1 MSEREQIPIE
11 VYFDYICPFC
21 YVGNARLLRIAR
33 RYPVAIQYRF
43 VEIHPDN
50 PPQGRPLSEL
60 GYPPEQ
66 WRRMM
71 ANLDAM
77 VSQEGL
83 PMAERTFTTNSH
95 KALLLAHTTLEERP
109 TVFPALHSALFYAYF
124 VDGRNIGEEAQLHEL
139 AQRYGIEDLLEPAWH
154 GARHR
159 QRLLEHAK
167 AAQRIG
173 LTGVPTMVIAG
184 QLFSGA
190 VPSEAL
196 EDALRRQGV
205 HPTEEPT
212 RPPA

>member
-21 YVGNARLLRIAR
+21 YVGNARLLHIAR
-33 RYPVAIQYRF
+33 RYSVAIHYHF

-71 ANLDAM
+71 VNLNAM

-83 PMAERTFTTNSH
+83 PMAERTFTTNSR
-95 KALLLAHTTLEERP
+95 KALLLAQATLEECP
-109 TVFPALHSALFYAYF
+109 AVFPALHSALFHAYF
-124 VDGRNIGEEAQLHEL
+124 AEGRNIGEETQLREL
-139 AQRYGIEDLLEPAWH
+139 AQRHGIEDLLEPAWH
-154 GARHR
+154 GARPQQH
-159 QRLLEHAK
+159 LLEHAK

-184 QLFSGA
+184 QIFSGA

-205 HPTEEPT
+205 HPIEEPT

>member
-33 RYPVAIQYRF
+33 RYSVAIHYRF

-50 PPQGRPLSEL
+50 PPQGRSLSEL

-71 ANLDAM
+71 ANLNAM
-77 VSQEGL
+77 VSREKL
-83 PMAERTFTTNSH
+83 PMAERTFTTNSR
-95 KALLLAHTTLEERP
+95 KALLLAQATLEERP
-109 TVFPALHSALFYAYF
+109 AVFPALHAALFHAYF
-124 VDGRNIGEEAQLHEL
+124 AEGRNLGDEAQLCEL
-139 AQRYGIEDLLEPAWH
+139 AQRHEVEDLLEPAWH

-159 QRLLEHAK
+159 QRLREHAT

-190 VPSEAL
+190 VPTETL
-196 EDALRRQGV
+196 EDALRRASV
-205 HPTEEPT
+205 RPIAEPT